1 MVVFSYTVFLAY
13 DLYCNR
19 MLCIPESEQ
28 DLKEIVSRKRVR
40 VRPLIEDSDQASDG
54 DSNVAPSKEQDKPS
68 ESRERLLKILQK
80 KEKSCEGLTLTG
92 G

>member
-54 DSNVAPSKEQDKPS
+54 DSNVAPSKVWF
-68 ESRERLLKILQK
+68 
-80 KEKSCEGLTLTG
+80 TLYVIA
-92 G
+92 

>member
-1 MVVFSYTVFLAY
+1 MVKWTDSTGTCAY
-13 DLYCNR
+13 YRARILR
-19 MLCIPESEQ
+19 VGESEQ